1 MEVRVSAGRNVL
13 LKMRNVKKKIKF
25 YYYYYFNLF
34 AIKKKGK
41 TKDTQVVV
49 TKEDIVNCVDR
60 WNDEDIRVGA
70 DHRAVLS
77 GTLHRLS
84 LVSTAELHL
93 WHEYVIDGVCTIQVR
108 NRLDEPIGVTAR
120 VGKHCPGAAK
130 LLQDVVDAVMHEKK
144 SLLLVGQPG
153 AGKTTMLR
161 EISALI
167 SRPYGA
173 DNDYR
178 HNVIVI
184 DKSNEIAG
192 DGDEPHPAIGNAV
205 RHQVNIKRFFFSFFF
220 FFL

>member
-1 MEVRVSAGRNVL
+1 
-13 LKMRNVKKKIKF
+13 MRNR
-25 YYYYYFNLF
+25 
-34 AIKKKGK
+34 
-41 TKDTQVVV
+41 D
-49 TKEDIVNCVDR
+49 
-60 WNDEDIRVGA
+60 ND
-70 DHRAVLS
+70 
-77 GTLHRLS
+77 
-84 LVSTAELHL
+84 
-93 WHEYVIDGVCTIQVR
+93 
-108 NRLDEPIGVTAR
+108 PIGVTAR

-173 DNDYR
+173 DDDYR

-205 RHQVNIKRFFFSFFF
+205 RHQVNIKRGVFFFVKLKSSFR
-220 FFL
+220 FLWSMKTIKRKPCHTQYAIIRQLLSSLTK